1 MRVYHSSV
9 AYLRDCSAR
18 PKGRKRIRP
27 ESCLIAC
34 CCARQATMA
43 TNFRRYFGVAMTFQ
57 QVMDLF
63 DKDDLRVIWHGD
75 GL

>member
-1 MRVYHSSV
+1 
-9 AYLRDCSAR
+9 
-18 PKGRKRIRP
+18 
-27 ESCLIAC
+27 
-34 CCARQATMA
+34 MA